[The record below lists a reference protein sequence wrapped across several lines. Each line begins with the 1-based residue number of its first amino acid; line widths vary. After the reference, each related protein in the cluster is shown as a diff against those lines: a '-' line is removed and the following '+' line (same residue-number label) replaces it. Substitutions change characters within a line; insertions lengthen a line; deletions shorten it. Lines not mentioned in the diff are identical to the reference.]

1 MSRKQTKLKQQPPIT
16 LLGLTYECV
25 SVIIIVQANKGVH
38 INLGELTMN
47 KVVQKHDMIGV
58 EKEVFEIVKGILDLH
73 PETSFLDKFGDSEME
88 KDYMYEFHGKNAVSF
103 FDIKDIGERYI
114 SFRIDFSGDN
124 KSYKFRVMN
133 KEREDRFTLIF
144 DVQEKKIESLTIFS
158 NYHPNDVSTNENI
171 KIQGELLWGSVF
183 TRNVEGET
191 ESGVQ
196 KYNYKKI
203 SKEIVDKINSFK

>member
-1 MSRKQTKLKQQPPIT
+1 
-16 LLGLTYECV
+16 
-25 SVIIIVQANKGVH
+25 
-38 INLGELTMN
+38 MN